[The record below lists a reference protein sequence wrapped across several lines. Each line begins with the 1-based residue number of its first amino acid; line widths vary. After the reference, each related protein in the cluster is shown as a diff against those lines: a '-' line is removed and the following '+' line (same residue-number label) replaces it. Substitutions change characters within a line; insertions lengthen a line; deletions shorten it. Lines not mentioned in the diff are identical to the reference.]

1 MNKVLCL
8 GVAVVAL
15 SGTLAGCGGG
25 GGGGT
30 TAGTSTVSGVVA
42 DGYLRNAELFM
53 DLNGNYQWD
62 AGEPKTVTGQG
73 GAYHLDVAP
82 DLVGRYPIVVRA
94 IAGQT
99 VDEDHPSSPIANSY
113 ILCAP
118 SSNTAFI
125 SPMSTLIQ
133 QKLAGNPGMTMADAM
148 IQLRNQL
155 NLPVGTDM
163 FGNYVSGSQS
173 GQYAANY
180 QTMYQVATQ
189 MADLMAQQAPL
200 VMTGTGVNLSRY
212 QAMMGQMNLYMPQIV
227 QNATNGL
234 PITSPTMTTFCNQMA
249 TFLQN
254 TGTGA
259 GFGNYSAMFRNY
271 TSRNSFWSN
280 TGGMWQPGGMM
291 GSGWGMTGMR

>member
-1 MNKVLCL
+1 MKTKLCL

-15 SGTLAGCGGG
+15 SGALAGCGGG
-25 GGGGT
+25 GGGT
-30 TAGTSTVSGVVA
+30 VAGTSTVSGVVA

-73 GAYHLDVAP
+73 GTYHLDASS

-99 VDEDHPSSPIANSY
+99 IDEDHPLTPIANGY

-133 QKLAGNPGMTMADAM
+133 QKLASNPGMTMADAM
-148 IQLRNQL
+148 TQLRNQL
-155 NLPVGTDM
+155 NLPVGADM
-163 FGNYVSGSQS
+163 FGNYVTGSQS

-180 QTMYQVATQ
+180 QAMYQVATQ

-271 TSRNSFWSN
+271 TSHTSFWSN
-280 TGGMWQPGGMM
+280 NGGTWQPGGMM
-291 GSGWGMTGMR
+291 GSGGGMMR